1 MLTFVNAF
9 KTRRAIFT
17 PLMPPTPAT
26 FSMEGF
32 QTVFERTNFGYYMIN
47 GLVVTVVSMA
57 LILLFG
63 LHGRLGAVRV

>member
-1 MLTFVNAF
+1 
-9 KTRRAIFT
+9 
-17 PLMPPTPAT
+17 
-26 FSMEGF
+26 MEGF

-57 LILLFG
+57 LILLG